1 MSRREKNKSIE
12 KEMSFLDH
20 LEDLRWHLI
29 RATLAVV
36 ILATIAFLAKDFIFD
51 VLLFG
56 PKNPD
61 FPTYKLLCR
70 LATNI
75 GLEDSFCFTEEQ
87 FRIQSRT
94 MAGQFSA
101 HIWTSIMAGFII
113 AFPYV
118 LYEFWKF
125 ISPGLHEKERS
136 TSRGF
141 ILIASLLFFIGV
153 LFGYYVVTPLSIN
166 FLGSYRVSDQVFNDF
181 DLSSYI
187 GLVRASVL
195 ASGLIFE
202 LPIII
207 YFLTKVGIVT
217 PEFLRKYRK
226 FALVIVLILS
236 AIITPPDIASQ
247 VIVSVPVIILY
258 EVSIYISRWV
268 VRKQERKEKK
278 KPIPNNNVEET
289 STKKSH

>member
-1 MSRREKNKSIE
+1 MSRREENKNNE

-29 RATLAVV
+29 RATLAIV
-36 ILATIAFLAKDFIFD
+36 IVATVAFLAKDFIFD

-125 ISPGLHEKERS
+125 ISPGLHENERS

-217 PEFLRKYRK
+217 PELLRKYRK

-247 VIVSVPVIILY
+247 VIVSVPVLILY
-258 EVSIYISRWV
+258 EVSIYISKWV
-268 VRKQERKEKK
+268 VRKQKRKEKALAK
-278 KPIPNNNVEET
+278 
-289 STKKSH
+289 

>member
-1 MSRREKNKSIE
+1 MSRREENKDNE

-29 RATLAVV
+29 RATLA
-36 ILATIAFLAKDFIFD
+36 IIIIATIAFLAKDFIFD
-51 VLLFG
+51 VLIFG

-125 ISPGLHEKERS
+125 ISPGLHENERS

-187 GLVRASVL
+187 GLVRASV
-195 ASGLIFE
+195 
-202 LPIII
+202 
-207 YFLTKVGIVT
+207 
-217 PEFLRKYRK
+217 
-226 FALVIVLILS
+226 
-236 AIITPPDIASQ
+236 
-247 VIVSVPVIILY
+247 
-258 EVSIYISRWV
+258 
-268 VRKQERKEKK
+268 
-278 KPIPNNNVEET
+278 
-289 STKKSH
+289 